1 MFVFSSFNFYFSIDF
16 STQRSTTSGGLKRPL
31 NVDSTPSIILS
42 SDATYKT
49 IRSNHTSNYRI
60 NEKVVVIDNSNEK
73 IDHDLTTFDGGKPLK
88 IIRVERTTP
97 AIGNDTLKLSHR
109 TVNE

>member
-1 MFVFSSFNFYFSIDF
+1 M
-16 STQRSTTSGGLKRPL
+16 QRPLSGCLKRSLEIEP
-31 NVDSTPSIILS
+31 NPSIILS
-42 SDATYKT
+42 SDSNYKS

-60 NEKVVVIDNSNEK
+60 NEKVIVIENGNDKLE
-73 IDHDLTTFDGGKPLK
+73 HDSSTTFEGKPLK
-88 IIRVERTTP
+88 IIRVERTKP

>member
-1 MFVFSSFNFYFSIDF
+1 MQRP
-16 STQRSTTSGGLKRPL
+16 STGCLKRSLEIEP
-31 NVDSTPSIILS
+31 NPSIILS
-42 SDATYKT
+42 SDSNYKS

-60 NEKVVVIDNSNEK
+60 NEKVIVIENSNEK
-73 IDHDLTTFDGGKPLK
+73 LEQDSSTSFEGKPLK
-88 IIRVERTTP
+88 IIRVERTKP